1 MDITVRQKK
10 LLLAII
16 REFIESAD
24 AVASM
29 QLAAKY
35 NLPISSATIRNE
47 MKLLCEAGYLR
58 QLHTSSGRI
67 PTTTGIRFYL
77 DQIWDDLD
85 EISTVD
91 QVQIKRQ
98 IFEQRFSKP
107 ELIKEALKTLVKLGN
122 NPAFMLL
129 GGEIYYSGLA
139 EMLNIPE
146 FQELDNLRRIL
157 AILEDYSTLSQIL
170 SRNKSDRK
178 VKILIGEELGSNE
191 LADYA
196 IVFSEV
202 RLHGDVNG
210 FVAVMGPNRMSYQ
223 TVVPAVQ
230 YISEVIAQAVRGW

>member
-1 MDITVRQKK
+1 MDITQRQQK

-47 MKLLCEAGYLR
+47 MKALCEAGYLR

-77 DQIWDDLD
+77 NQILDQID
-85 EISTVD
+85 ELSPLE
-91 QVQIKRQ
+91 QVRIKQ
-98 IFEQRFSKP
+98 QLFDQRFSKAD
-107 ELIKEALKTLVKLGN
+107 LIKEALRTLVKLGN

-129 GGEIYYSGLA
+129 DGEIHYAGLA

-146 FQELDNLRRIL
+146 FQQLESLRRVL
-157 AILEDYSTLSQIL
+157 AILEDYSTLSRIL
-170 SRNKSDRK
+170 QRNKTDNK
-178 VKILIGEELGSNE
+178 VKILIGEELGSAE
-191 LADYA
+191 LSDYA
-196 IVFSEV
+196 IVFSAV
-202 RLHGDVNG
+202 RLHGDNKG
-210 FVAVMGPNRMSYQ
+210 YVAVMGPNRMNYQ
-223 TVVPAVQ
+223 VVVPAVQ
-230 YISEVIAQAVRGW
+230 YITEVIAQAVRGW